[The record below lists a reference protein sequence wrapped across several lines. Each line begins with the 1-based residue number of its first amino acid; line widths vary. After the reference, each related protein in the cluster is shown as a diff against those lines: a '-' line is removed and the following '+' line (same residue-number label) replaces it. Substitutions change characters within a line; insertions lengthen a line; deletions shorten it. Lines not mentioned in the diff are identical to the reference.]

1 MKNKELKVG
10 DIQKWQGFRN
20 SDTREIDG
28 GYLFFVTAI
37 YKDSEGNDCIESSG
51 KKIFGVKNRSEAIKK
66 HNQDNKSKN
75 GK

>member
-1 MKNKELKVG
+1 MKNKTLKVG

-20 SDTREIDG
+20 SDTGEIDG

-51 KKIFGVKNRSEAIKK
+51 KKISGVKNRSEAIRKYK
-66 HNQDNKSKN
+66 QKSE
-75 GK
+75 GQ